1 MLQSIEGV
9 YENGRVDL
17 AELPHDVNRAR
28 VIVTFLPAD
37 NASPTETARANPPQ
51 FTPEELAELRGK
63 LAAWD
68 DDWNAPGMEAYDAL

>member
-17 AELPHDVNRAR
+17 FEVPRDVNRAR
-28 VIVTFLPAD
+28 VIVTFLPA
-37 NASPTETARANPPQ
+37 NGTQAAPPE
-51 FTPEELAELRGK
+51 FTPEEVAELRGR

-68 DDWNAPGMEAYDAL
+68 DDWNAPGMEAYDAQ